1 MSPQLLEAPSK
12 MGRPKKAP
20 TEQIRLA
27 VDVIELAWKCAPH
40 HGFRG
45 SGAAGDFLS
54 DVLRPILLADE
65 DSRRAG
71 SADRPT
77 PPKKGS
83 GK

>member
-1 MSPQLLEAPSK
+1 MSPHLLEVPLK

-54 DVLRPILLADE
+54 DLLRPILLADE
-65 DSRRAG
+65 QSRQSG
-71 SADRPT
+71 VPDRPA
-77 PPKKGS
+77 PPKKGG